1 MPIRVAYRGA
11 LRRLLFL
18 NAVDAGDRKKK
29 KKKIK
34 YKRDGAQQTLIAIK
48 REEKNKN
55 VWREKKEKIK

>member
-18 NAVDAGDRKKK
+18 NAVDAGDRKE